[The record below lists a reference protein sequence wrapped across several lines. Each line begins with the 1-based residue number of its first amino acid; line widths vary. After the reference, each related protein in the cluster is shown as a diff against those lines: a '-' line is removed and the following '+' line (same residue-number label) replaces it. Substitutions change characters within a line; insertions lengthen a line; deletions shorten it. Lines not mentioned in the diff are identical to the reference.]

1 VVTVSLSALPKS
13 SEMPRTSVLAEAHQ
27 RCRDLN
33 NRLHESEQKLQPLRE
48 ELRAAQAERDK
59 AVLEAVR
66 MKRQNDTLMALVGAI
81 IGVAHEFASDKD

>member
-1 VVTVSLSALPKS
+1 VVIASLSALPKS

-48 ELRAAQAERDK
+48 ELRAAQAERDR
-59 AVLEAVR
+59 ALADASRLERRNTVLQTFV
-66 MKRQNDTLMALVGAI
+66 MAFIELT
-81 IGVAHEFASDKD
+81 HELASDKD